1 MDRGKG
7 KHSKLIGTLMNNPAK
22 LARLTTW
29 PQVWP
34 FLKIQTS
41 KLGYHVSFLRKKG
54 KETQGT
60 QFVSFDQ
67 SGGTGDINVK
77 ACGSIL
83 GELSFKMLW
92 WTSLQYWIRVLTLS
106 LMLKLPSRKLA

>member
-1 MDRGKG
+1 MGD
-7 KHSKLIGTLMNNPAK
+7 
-22 LARLTTW
+22 
-29 PQVWP
+29 
-34 FLKIQTS
+34 
-41 KLGYHVSFLRKKG
+41 HVSFLRKKG

-67 SGGTGDINVK
+67 SGGTGAINVK
-77 ACGSIL
+77 ACGSVL

-92 WTSLQYWIRVLTLS
+92 LTSLQYWIRVLTLS